1 MSRAAEISPTHSVIK
16 TYYRDLKE
24 IHAQGVAN
32 ELSTRSPFFN
42 LLSDTARLHGWTTV
56 AEMTMKSGGRNLRP
70 DATLR
75 DRNNFPR
82 GYWEAK
88 DSADDLEAEIR
99 KKSDLKYPLT
109 NIIFEDTERGILYQ
123 NKERVFTANLGDP
136 RELADL
142 LNRFYGHEEPDIEAF
157 DLALE
162 EFQQRVPDL
171 ANGLQAKIADAHSRN
186 RQFQE
191 AWSTFFSL

>member
-1 MSRAAEISPTHSVIK
+1 
-16 TYYRDLKE
+16 
-24 IHAQGVAN
+24 
-32 ELSTRSPFFN
+32 
-42 LLSDTARLHGWTTV
+42 
-56 AEMTMKSGGRNLRP
+56 MTLKSGGRNLRP

-99 KKSDLKYPLT
+99 KKSELKYPLT

-142 LNRFYGHEEPDIEAF
+142 LNRFYNHEEPDIEAF
-157 DLALE
+157 DLALD
-162 EFQQRVPDL
+162 EFQQRVSDL
-171 ANGLQAKIADAHSRN
+171 ATGLQAKIADAHAHN
-186 RQFQE
+186 RHFQG
-191 AWSTFFSL
+191 AWNTFFSLCRLSLNPNISKDAVDEMLVQHLLTERLIRVIFRLVGQVVRVSVETVRIVNSLPAFE